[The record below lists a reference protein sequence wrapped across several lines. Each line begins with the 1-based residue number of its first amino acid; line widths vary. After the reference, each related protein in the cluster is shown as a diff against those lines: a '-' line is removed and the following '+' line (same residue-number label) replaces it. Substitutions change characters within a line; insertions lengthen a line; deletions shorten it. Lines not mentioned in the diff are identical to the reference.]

1 MKNAN
6 DMLDKMSDEIDS
18 IRKAIRDG
26 LASDDIGY
34 KNLCF
39 GIILEIIQLLHPYP
53 PPPPPS
59 ALETSLVSDEDPVSS

>member
-1 MKNAN
+1 
-6 DMLDKMSDEIDS
+6 MSDEIDS

-26 LASDDIGY
+26 IASDDIGY

-53 PPPPPS
+53 PPPQPLG
-59 ALETSLVSDEDPVSS
+59 AEQTSLVSDEDRVSSSN